1 MIKLNVTLIAQMLF
15 YVAGT
20 VALIMLILLRY
31 HSNERM
37 QREHERIMLITE
49 CTLREVFQ
57 CTDHCAPLTPP
68 PQHTPG
74 SVSHSRNA

>member
-1 MIKLNVTLIAQMLF
+1 MINLNVTLIAQMLF

-49 CTLREVFQ
+49 RTLREVLK
-57 CTDHCAPLTPP
+57 CTDHCVPLTPP
-68 PQHTPG
+68 PACTLCCKD
-74 SVSHSRNA
+74 